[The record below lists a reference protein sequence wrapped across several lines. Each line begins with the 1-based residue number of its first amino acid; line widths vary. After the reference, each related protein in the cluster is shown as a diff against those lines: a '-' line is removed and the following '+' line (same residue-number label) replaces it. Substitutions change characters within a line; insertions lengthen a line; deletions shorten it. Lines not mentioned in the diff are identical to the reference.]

1 MELSSGYV
9 FVLLLKKSENII
21 KFNKVAKEKV
31 VYYNKGYVVTNAV
44 NGGSPKIYSFNHLYN
59 LEDLEKIWEQILS
72 SMSYKYCYFYVP
84 KDKLKQFN
92 EIYSHLFYVEDKVI
106 ALRKEIEELTSKVK
120 NSQDV
125 LNQNK
130 KMISFYQEK
139 DTKDR
144 EHFESILKEM
154 YQKQKYYNKLIKA
167 REEADQEIKT

>member
-9 FVLLLKKSENII
+9 FVLQLKKTENII

-44 NGGSPKIYSFNHLYN
+44 NGGSPKIYGFIRLYN
-59 LEDLEKIWEQILS
+59 LEDLEKIWEEILS
-72 SMSYKYCYFYVP
+72 SMSYRYCYFYVP
-84 KDKLKQFN
+84 KNKLKQFN
-92 EIYSHLFYVEDKVI
+92 EIYSHLFYVEDKVT
-106 ALRKEIEELTSKVK
+106 ALCKELEELTSKVK
-120 NSQDV
+120 DAQNG

-139 DTKDR
+139 DIKDR
-144 EHFESILKEM
+144 EYLENILKEM
-154 YQKQKYYNKLIKA
+154 HQKQKYYNKLIKA